1 VHDHVRRRAGVPE
14 SFEFESEGCVV
25 QFGPRFLRKV
35 AVHFS
40 SVDPASSRR
49 APMMYSRSVRRSVK
63 VSKAVASGEIVPVDH
78 VTRAKLEIQW
88 LELPGRTIE

>member
-1 VHDHVRRRAGVPE
+1 MHDHVRRRAGVPE

-40 SVDPASSRR
+40 SVVPAGSRR
-49 APMMYSRSVRRSVK
+49 APMMYSRLVRRSVK
-63 VSKAVASGEIVPVDH
+63 VSKAGVSGEIVPVDH
-78 VTRAKLEIQW
+78 VTRAKLENQR